1 MPPRDNDSSQET
13 FDPELDLLE
22 RYEAMVETQVE
33 TLNGIDDKAA
43 YIARLVGILAGL
55 VTSAASILVGTQGV
69 QFTTQTR
76 AVFLMLAL
84 AVVSFFV
91 SLIYAIITYLSS
103 RFEYGPKAT
112 LGEFMADYQIGVQTY
127 KEMMLRGYSEA
138 IQANRQVVVTNAK
151 RFERCLASFLN
162 GVLFLFG
169 SGALIV
175 LPPSWLVDSVVV
187 IGFSISSLI
196 ITRYILAEEYLT
208 LERELSTDE

>member
-1 MPPRDNDSSQET
+1 MPPQDDDSSQEA

-55 VTSAASILVGTQGV
+55 VTSAASILAGTQGV
-69 QFTTQTR
+69 QFTTETG

-112 LGEFMADYQIGVQTY
+112 LGEFMADYQIAVQTY

-138 IQANRQVVVTNAK
+138 IRANRRVVVTNAK
-151 RFERCLASFLN
+151 RFERCLASFLS

-169 SGALIV
+169 SGTLIV
-175 LPPSWLVDSVVV
+175 LPPSWLIDSVVV
-187 IGFSISSLI
+187 VGFSISSLI
-196 ITRYILAEEYLT
+196 IVRYIIAEEYLT
-208 LERELSTDE
+208 LERKLPTDE